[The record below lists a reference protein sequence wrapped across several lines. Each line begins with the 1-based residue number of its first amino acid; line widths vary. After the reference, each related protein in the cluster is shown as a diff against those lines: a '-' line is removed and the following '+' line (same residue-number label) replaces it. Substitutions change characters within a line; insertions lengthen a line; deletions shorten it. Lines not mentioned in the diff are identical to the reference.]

1 MTWNEEA
8 YDHLVYSEEYKDLA
22 LAFVQNH
29 QQLEKVSGDVIKA
42 KGMVFSILVTPK
54 RKRLTSN
61 LCAGQGLIFLLSGPP
76 GTGKTLTAE
85 ASKATMIVIIASAQI
100 PMLKSNYSCG
110 PD

>member
-42 KGMVFSILVTPK
+42 KGMAFSIILFTPK

-61 LCAGQGLIFLLSGPP
+61 LCCRP
-76 GTGKTLTAE
+76 G
-85 ASKATMIVIIASAQI
+85 IDF
-100 PMLKSNYSCG
+100 PLKWSSW
-110 PD
+110 DW